1 MTRKPLLANTKKG
14 YKSGDKDLWNL
25 MDNVPNFIKEIL
37 TPEIDPQSDDIHRI
51 ISGIPSPWARAMM
64 FAYAIMY
71 NPKSEPGNKTSGLQA
86 LYKVLQD
93 EWKGLVALIAL
104 DNSPLQV
111 EKIYL
116 TANEPGNPYEMTYG
130 LGQMLFNDKKYWS
143 DPQLLDSEKRPYIQI
158 LRYKGTVIGGTYPN
172 ALLFTAPNY
181 SSIKPNVEFFKH
193 GRLINPIHYLNEEL
207 LQRLYV
213 YVQHIKNNL
222 RPFVSQFGT
231 QAETNLPLS
240 SLTEFLTHWLE
251 EMQQHAQRNN
261 WQLNTEGLI
270 SSVQTF
276 LPPFDKVMNAKSVIY
291 GYLGKFYTTAV
302 HESAREVDITE
313 LLLPIENCSPV
324 ELKFAPDESADRC
337 AVYLLKAKSDV
348 GRYHYFAVPFTQT
361 GIMHFE
367 ESLPQVLGYNTKP
380 DFHNTLSAFYDSAK
394 QQLKVTLKL
403 DVDNGKNSV
412 TIEKIYQLPSRPD
425 NVIMGKRIIAF
436 PDFVAKMWN
445 KYYLYSEFPHNSND
459 PIKAFPLFAD
469 ENFRLQTIV
478 AHNEH
483 EHVEKAKYR
492 LVQFGDLQNSVKL
505 LVNYN
510 FEKLGQTSLKYEI
523 FQSEQPFRG
532 LELRLLQAN
541 AKNEIAGYLLIKDIK
556 FNDPNSF
563 KNMTSQ
569 YTTQASLKGVRVGFD
584 FGSNNVCVSFAEQ
597 FSAPQLVHFQNRRRF
612 LVGNESPPNQRSSAS
627 PHELFFFPNEARK
640 GQVKSMVTIHD
651 ERRLKN
657 TTTDIPQ
664 AVSGGLPVFESN
676 LAIEEIA
683 QKRFRLKSVGDES
696 VFIYYDM
703 KWSYDQKENHYK
715 EAFLKTLWLQIYAEL
730 FEQGFYPQD
739 LAWAYPSAMS
749 DATRISYKSLWNK
762 VALDVNPLEGLMAKV
777 AELSEDVNNP
787 KRALTESEAVCRFAL
802 SALGGKA
809 VNKDTLFV
817 GFDVGGSTTDILVV
831 AQNPQTF
838 KNKLIKQSS
847 ILVAASAVAR
857 ASERS
862 ERMRKNMIDFNA
874 LKGLEIYEIEKRMNA
889 STAPYYLNVIFD
901 KLREQELRSF
911 YAYFYD
917 AGSKE
922 VFAITAYVS
931 GLLLFY
937 AGQVIARTLE
947 HEEYAGISRVQM
959 GFYGKGGRLFD
970 WLNEVMNDVAADFY
984 KRSFLAGL
992 NRPERALT
1000 VGVENAFNE
1009 HNKSEV
1015 SFGLSSLTEIEID
1028 PQERIPEIIGEEGY
1042 ELNRTPL
1049 ASTAS
1054 ISTELLRKFNKDFTF
1069 PNRFVCLERFANLYM
1084 DFCDKYELLNT
1095 MPIRRA
1101 LSNLPHEHF
1110 ANYLSSHPEFLAA
1123 EQNFQKT
1130 GKFDFLAPM
1139 FVLEGMCLFEK
1150 ILLPQ
1155 CKI

>member
-1 MTRKPLLANTKKG
+1 MTRKPLLPNTKKG
-14 YKSGDKDLWNL
+14 YKTGDKDIWNV

-37 TPEIDPQSDDIHRI
+37 TPEIDPQSEDIHKI

-71 NPKSEPGNKTSGLQA
+71 NPKSEQGSKTSGLQA
-86 LYKVLQD
+86 LYRVLQD

-104 DNSPLQV
+104 DNSPLKA

-116 TANEPGNPYEMTYG
+116 TPQEASNPYEVSSG
-130 LGQMLFNDKKYWS
+130 LGQMLFNDKKFWC
-143 DPQLLDSEKRPYIQI
+143 DPQKMDVEKRPYIQI
-158 LRYKGTVIGGTYPN
+158 LRYNGIVLGGTYPN

-181 SSIKPNVEFFKH
+181 SAIRPNVEFFRH
-193 GRLINPIHYLNEEL
+193 GRLVNPTSYLNAEL

-222 RPFVSQFGT
+222 RPFINLFGANT
-231 QAETNLPLS
+231 EQYLPLS
-240 SLTEFLTHWLE
+240 SMTEFLGHWLE
-251 EMQQHAQRNN
+251 EMQAHAERNS
-261 WQLNTEGLI
+261 WQLNSEGLI

-276 LPPFDKVMNAKSVIY
+276 LPPFDLVMNAKSVIY
-291 GYLGKFYTTAV
+291 GYQGKFYTSRV
-302 HESAREVDITE
+302 HEAAREVDLTE
-313 LLLPIENCSPV
+313 LLLPIETTCPI

-348 GRYHYFAVPFTQT
+348 GRFHYFAVPFTQT

-367 ESLPQVLGYNTKP
+367 ESLSQVLGYNPKP
-380 DFHNTLSAFYDSAK
+380 DFHNTLTAFYDSAR

-425 NVIMGKRIIAF
+425 NVVMGKRIIAF
-436 PDFVAKMWN
+436 PDFIAKMWEQ
-445 KYYLYSEFPHNSND
+445 YYLYSEFPHNSND

-469 ENFRLQTIV
+469 ENFRLRIQE

-483 EHVEKAKYR
+483 EHIEKKQYR
-492 LVQFGDLQNSVKL
+492 LVQLADLQSKVKV
-505 LVNYN
+505 LVHYD
-510 FEKLGQTSLKYEI
+510 FDKLGQTALKYEI
-523 FQSEQPFRG
+523 FQSELPFRG
-532 LELRLLQAN
+532 LEMRLLQAN

-556 FNDPNSF
+556 HNDPNNF
-563 KNMTSQ
+563 KDLMHS
-569 YTTQASLKGVRVGFD
+569 YTETASLRGVRVGFD
-584 FGSNNVCVSFAEQ
+584 FGSNNVCVSFAEANQ
-597 FSAPQLVHFQNRRRF
+597 APQLVDFRNRRRF
-612 LVGNESPPNQRSSAS
+612 LVGNEGPPNQRSSAS
-627 PHELFFFPNEARK
+627 PHELFFFTNENRK

-657 TTTDIPQ
+657 SATDIPQ

-683 QKRFRLKSVGDES
+683 LKRFRLKAMGDES
-696 VFIYYDM
+696 VYIYYDM
-703 KWSYDQKENHYK
+703 KWSHDKKENDYK

-730 FEQGFYPQD
+730 FEKGFYPQD

-749 DATRISYKSLWNK
+749 DATRVSYKSLWNK
-762 VALDVNPLEGLMAKV
+762 VAADVRPLKSISVKV
-777 AELSEDVNNP
+777 AELSEDTQNP

-802 SALGGKA
+802 SALGGKS

-831 AQNPQTF
+831 AQNPQTY
-838 KNKLIKQSS
+838 KNKLVKQSS

-862 ERMRKNMIDFNA
+862 GGMRQNMVDFNA
-874 LKGLEIYEIEKRMNA
+874 LKGLDIYEIEKRMNP

-901 KLREQELRSF
+901 RLKEQDLRSF
-911 YAYFYD
+911 YAHFYD

-922 VFAITAYVS
+922 VFAITAYVA

-937 AGQVIARTLE
+937 AGQVIAKTLE
-947 HEEYAGISRVQM
+947 YEEYNNISRIQM

-970 WLNEVMNDVAADFY
+970 WLNEVMNDVAADYY
-984 KRSFLAGL
+984 KRCFLAGL
-992 NRPERALT
+992 NRPDRQLT

-1015 SFGLSSLTEIEID
+1015 SFGLSSHTEVEID
-1028 PQERIPEIIGEEGY
+1028 PQDKIPEIIGEEGY
-1042 ELNRTPL
+1042 EHNRSPL
-1049 ASTAS
+1049 SSTAP
-1054 ISTELLRKFNKDFTF
+1054 ISSELLRQFNKGFTF
-1069 PNRFVCLERFANLYM
+1069 PSRFVCLERFVSIYM
-1084 DFCDKYELLNT
+1084 TFCDKYELLNT
-1095 MPIRRA
+1095 QPIRRS
-1101 LSNLPHEHF
+1101 LENLPHEQF
-1110 ANYLSSHPEFLAA
+1110 ANYLTSHPEFLAA
-1123 EQNFQKT
+1123 EQNFQKN

-1150 ILLPQ
+1150 VLLPQ